1 MKSKKQFI
9 VSGSELLPGFYDII
23 FIMPDVKAP
32 AKNLITKLFKKYP
45 DPAIAL
51 HFSNPFELLIATI
64 LSAQCPDTR
73 VNKVTET
80 LFSRYRTAESFA
92 QSETEKLEHEI
103 SGITYY
109 RSKSKMIIDCCKKL
123 VSDFHG
129 VVPQTMDQLVTLP
142 GVGRKTANVILG
154 CAFGQQA
161 IAVDT
166 HVLRVAGR
174 LGLSDSKNAD
184 KMELELM
191 RQIPQDKWTRFSLA
205 LILHG
210 RETCI
215 ARNPRC
221 SICVLYSECAW
232 PEKNNYA
239 AR

>member
-1 MKSKKQFI
+1 
-9 VSGSELLPGFYDII
+9 
-23 FIMPDVKAP
+23 MPDAKAS
-32 AKNLITKLFKKYP
+32 ARNLITKLFKKYP

-51 HFSNPFELLIATI
+51 RFRNPFELLIATI

-73 VNKVTET
+73 VNQVTKT
-80 LFSRYRTAESFA
+80 LFSRYQTAEHFA
-92 QSETEKLEHEI
+92 QSDTEKLEREI
-103 SGITYY
+103 SSITYY
-109 RSKSKMIIDCCKKL
+109 RSKAKTIIECCRKL

-129 VVPQTMDQLVTLP
+129 DVPQTMDQLVTLP

-166 HVLRVAGR
+166 HVLRVASR
-174 LGLSDSKNAD
+174 LGLSHSKNAD

-191 RQIPQDKWTRFSLA
+191 RQIPQGKWTRFTLA

-210 RETCI
+210 RETCT
-215 ARNPRC
+215 AKNPRC

-232 PEKNNYA
+232 PEKTLYNKKSNA
-239 AR
+239 AP